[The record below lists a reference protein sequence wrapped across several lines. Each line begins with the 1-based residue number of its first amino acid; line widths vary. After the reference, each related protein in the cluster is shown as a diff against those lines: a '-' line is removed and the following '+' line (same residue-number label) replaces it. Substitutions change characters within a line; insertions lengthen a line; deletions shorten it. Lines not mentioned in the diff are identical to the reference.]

1 MIRHII
7 MLKLKESA
15 VTPEG
20 KIKAETVRKELVK
33 LKEKINLIRH
43 LEVGVNVVSLP
54 HAYDIVLTVDVESLE
69 YLQKYKDHPAHVE
82 FIEFNKNYSVSKVC
96 VDYLY

>member
-1 MIRHII
+1 
-7 MLKLKESA
+7 MLKLKENA

-20 KIKAETVRKELVK
+20 KIMAETVRKELVK
-33 LKEKINLIRH
+33 LKEKINLIRY
-43 LEVGVNVVSLP
+43 LEVGVNLVSLP
-54 HAYDIVLTVDVESLE
+54 HAYDIVLTVDLDSLE
-69 YLQKYKDHPAHVE
+69 NLQEYKVHPAHLE